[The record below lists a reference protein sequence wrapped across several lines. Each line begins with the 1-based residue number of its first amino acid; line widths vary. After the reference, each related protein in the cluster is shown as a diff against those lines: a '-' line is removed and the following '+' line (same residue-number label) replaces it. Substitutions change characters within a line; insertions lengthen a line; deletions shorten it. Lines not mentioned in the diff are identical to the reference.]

1 MTPPNGEAV
10 KQGKQPKPSEKQE
23 TIVKEITLRNKI
35 KNKILDDHLDT
46 IVPNGKVAEQGSEKG
61 EEQITHPIPS
71 INKGI
76 AKVNPNERS
85 HEEALGEK

>member
-1 MTPPNGEAV
+1 MIPPNV
-10 KQGKQPKPSEKQE
+10 KVVEQTKTLNPSEEHE
-23 TIVKEITLRNKI
+23 TIVKEITLRDKI
-35 KNKILDDHLDT
+35 KNEILDDHLDT